1 MQMKLKNYIMF
12 AVMLAVGMSF
22 MSCGSKKDKTS
33 QVKYETRI
41 VKADTLTYNVFIPA
55 ALHGVHEVEV
65 YPQVEGIIR
74 KVNFTDG
81 VKVSRGQ
88 VLFVIDQTEAKLQ
101 VQNAQANLAAARAQM
116 ETTKLRYESN
126 KQLAS
131 KKIVSQYVMSTSL
144 NAYHVAQAAVEQ
156 AQAQLS
162 IAKTN
167 LSYCTVTSPITGM
180 IKENG
185 FKIGEIADMSKM
197 LCTVSDNSYIQAW
210 FSYTESQLLEL
221 MEQYNLKATADGLR
235 DVEGRPIGEK
245 LPKLKLQLKNG
256 QTYKYEGVV
265 TEIGGIVDGK
275 TGTVICKATFP
286 NPDDELRSGLS
297 ATLIFPTKIKK
308 AFRIPRTAAVRL
320 QNQLMFYRVKK
331 DGTAEGVICDAIPSN
346 SGNNYYVKNGLRD
359 GDEVVIRGA
368 HKLSNGDKVR

>member
-1 MQMKLKNYIMF
+1 M
-12 AVMLAVGMSF
+12 MLRNRVFLTIIIATGLLLV
-22 MSCGSKKDKTS
+22 SCGSKKDNAP
-33 QVKYETRI
+33 QVKYETKI
-41 VKADTLTYNVFIPA
+41 VKSDTLTYNVFIPA
-55 ALHGVHEVEV
+55 SLHGVQEVDV
-65 YPQVEGIIR
+65 YPQAQGIIR

-101 VQNAQANLAAARAQM
+101 VQNAQANLVAARAQM
-116 ETTKLRYESN
+116 ETTKLEYESR
-126 KQLAS
+126 KKLAS
-131 KKIVSQYVMSTSL
+131 KNIVSDYVMSTSL
-144 NAYHVAQAAVEQ
+144 NAYHVAQAAVRQ
-156 AQAQLS
+156 AEAQLS

-185 FKIGEIADMSKM
+185 FKIGELADMSQM
-197 LCTVSDNSYIQAW
+197 LCSVSDNSQIQAW

-221 MEQYNLKATADGLR
+221 MDQYDLKATADGLK

-256 QTYKYEGVV
+256 QTYRYEGIV

-297 ATLIFPTKIKK
+297 ATLVFPTKIKK
-308 AFRIPRTAAVRL
+308 AFRIPHTAAVRL

-346 SGNNYYVKNGLRD
+346 SGNNYYVKTGLRD

-368 HKLSNGDKVR
+368 HKLSNGEKVR

>member
-1 MQMKLKNYIMF
+1 MKLRKTIFPIFVF
-12 AVMLAVGMSF
+12 AASLLLVA
-22 MSCGSKKDKTS
+22 CGAKKDQTP
-33 QVKYETRI
+33 QVKYETKI
-41 VKADTLTYNVFIPA
+41 VKSDTLTYNVFIPA
-55 ALHGVHEVEV
+55 SLHGVQEVDV
-65 YPQVEGIIR
+65 YPQAQGIIR
-74 KVNFTDG
+74 KVNFTEG

-116 ETTKLRYESN
+116 ETTKLEYESR
-126 KQLAS
+126 KKLAS
-131 KKIVSQYVMSTSL
+131 KNIVSDYVLSTSR
-144 NAYHVAQAAVEQ
+144 NAYQVAQSVVSQ
-156 AQAQLS
+156 AEAQLS

-185 FKIGEIADMSKM
+185 FKIGELADLSQM
-197 LCTVSDNSYIQAW
+197 LCSVSDNSQIQAW

-221 MEQYNLKATADGLR
+221 MEQYNLKATADGLK

-256 QTYKYEGVV
+256 QTYKYEGTV

-275 TGTVICKATFP
+275 TGTVICRATFP
-286 NPDDELRSGLS
+286 NPEDELRSGLS
-297 ATLIFPTKIKK
+297 ATLVFPTKIKK

-368 HKLSNGDKVR
+368 HKLSNGEKVR